1 LATNGPATKAITAKA
16 DLENCILK
24 LMLWRCRDGGDD
36 LVDGVQVVIRRRM
49 WKTGQQQ
56 QQGFLLGGFQ
66 TAVQFCLFFFQSI
79 IDLMVPV
86 SIHEKVRTSV
96 VPSFSLMC
104 FGGVTFLLY
113 NSTTLLLHSNSTKK
127 PTTNI
132 LKV

>member
-1 LATNGPATKAITAKA
+1 MATNGPATKAITAKA

-24 LMLWRCRDGGDD
+24 LMLWRCQDGGDD

-56 QQGFLLGGFQ
+56 QQGFLFRRFSNSGSILP
-66 TAVQFCLFFFQSI
+66 VFFQSI